1 VVAESLKINAP
12 VPLASATG
20 VPSTATTGVA
30 VVLGPDGLPS

>member
-1 VVAESLKINAP
+1 MVAKKLGLPAP